1 MLEAWW
7 RLHDCGVVVSWP
19 GAWALS
25 LMSAL
30 AVALARRLRGSGRLG
45 SIARPIARFG
55 MGVLIGG
62 ITATGWLLRWQAG
75 CRAVLGAGGG
85 ACVLL
90 IRGDPSAGERGV
102 LGADGG
108 ACVLVICGDP
118 SAGER
123 GLSSTALMVDV
134 DTGKRLGPVRVLSD
148 AKLENGSSVRAVC
161 RVKAL
166 DDSDYARSRFAKGEV
181 ASARIVSIF
190 EQGTEARGVS
200 IGSRERGLSSTALM
214 VDVDTGKRLG
224 PVRVLSDAKLEN
236 GSSVRAVCRV
246 KALDDSDYA
255 RSRFAK
261 GEVASARIVSIFE
274 QGTEARGV
282 SIGSLR
288 ARALRVLDAGGS
300 DYRAL
305 VAGTVCGRTTELN
318 QSEAQADFSACG
330 LTHLVA
336 VSGSHFGVR

>member
-1 MLEAWW
+1 MCRVKALEDSDYA
-7 RLHDCGVVVSWP
+7 RSRFAKGEVASARIVS
-19 GAWALS
+19 
-25 LMSAL
+25 
-30 AVALARRLRGSGRLG
+30 G
-45 SIARPIARFG
+45 SIARPIAMFG
-55 MGVLIGG
+55 MGVLIGC

-75 CRAVLGAGGG
+75 SRAVLGAGGG

-90 IRGDPSAGERGV
+90 IRGDPSAGERGF
-102 LGADGG
+102 
-108 ACVLVICGDP
+108 
-118 SAGER
+118 
-123 GLSSTALMVDV
+123 SSTALMVDV
-134 DTGKRLGPVRVLSD
+134 DTGKRLGSVRVLSD
-148 AKLENGSSVRAVC
+148 AKLENRSSVRAVC

-181 ASARIVSIF
+181 ASARIVSI
-190 EQGTEARGVS
+190 
-200 IGSRERGLSSTALM
+200 L
-214 VDVDTGKRLG
+214 
-224 PVRVLSDAKLEN
+224 
-236 GSSVRAVCRV
+236 
-246 KALDDSDYA
+246 
-255 RSRFAK
+255 
-261 GEVASARIVSIFE
+261 E

-336 VSGSHFGVR
+336 RARALRVLDAGGSDYRALVAGTVCGRTTELNQSEAQADFSACGLTHLVAVSGSHFAIAMRTARSRPSRTSCA